1 MRALLDTH
9 ALLWWVRNDARFSAR
24 ARAVVTDPSSELL
37 FSVAG
42 AWEIAIKCALGQLTL
57 AVDPATY
64 VTTQLQING
73 IRALSIELAH
83 ALAVYSLPQHHKD
96 PFDRL
101 LVAQAVVE
109 RVPIIT
115 GDPQIGRYG
124 VQVIW

>member
-9 ALLWWVRNDARFSAR
+9 SFLWAAADEPRLSQEARRVILDLS
-24 ARAVVTDPSSELL
+24 TDLL
-37 FSVAG
+37 FSAVT
-42 AWEIAIKCALGQLTL
+42 AWEIAIKFQMGKLRLPSEPGAFIREQMSLLRLTEL
-57 AVDPATY
+57 PVGIDHAVG
-64 VTTQLQING
+64 V
-73 IRALSIELAH
+73 SEL
-83 ALAVYSLPQHHKD
+83 PMHHKD